1 MTRSKNENTAKAT
14 NTHKY
19 ASTWL
24 AVVFTLL
31 FCFFSSLLFG
41 AHSLSPQRSHFASLC
56 LSSLDSFLCGW
67 LFFADKIPRA
77 IAYWDLPAS
86 YSTIAWLQFVHTKSI
101 KSFDICICAFFSCR
115 LFGCCFF
122 CLCLL
127 HTIYE
132 FTEFIREKMRFFPVW
147 FVFARSGPHKK
158 CICFFCS
165 CLKNVRNEKI
175 EFELAKAGWKKRSH
189 TNCYKIEILF
199 TFRWQLARCNE
210 QRFRQTIMHTF
221 ALCLCVFVYLFLFP
235 SMPTSNHSSQIN
247 VHSEKYDE

>member
-1 MTRSKNENTAKAT
+1 MSSMMTRSKNENTAKAT

-24 AVVFTLL
+24 AVVFSLL

-101 KSFDICICAFFSCR
+101 KSFDICICAFFSCL

-122 CLCLL
+122 LSLFASYNL
-127 HTIYE
+127 WIYGVHQ
-132 FTEFIREKMRFFPVW
+132 REDEIFSRL
-147 FVFARSGPHKK
+147 
-158 CICFFCS
+158 ICFC
-165 CLKNVRNEKI
+165 
-175 EFELAKAGWKKRSH
+175 A
-189 TNCYKIEILF
+189 
-199 TFRWQLARCNE
+199 
-210 QRFRQTIMHTF
+210 QRTT
-221 ALCLCVFVYLFLFP
+221 
-235 SMPTSNHSSQIN
+235 
-247 VHSEKYDE
+247 